1 MSKTRVGNTSPEGP
15 QGRSASSATT
25 SDAMANSGNAA
36 FTASPASTP
45 GLTVAS
51 IASSVTPASPAQ
63 HTNTNNTDN
72 NSRSEQTPW
81 ALGSTVGAG
90 LGRSTATGL
99 SMGSRSSQSQ
109 SGNGVRVGMHVRESP
124 SPGPPSL
131 GSNTSLA
138 GVGAGGVGN
147 LDNAG
152 QSHPFA
158 SSDYQSRLLNQKS
171 SEAVEA
177 VLAASCAA
185 MGFDIAE
192 MWLRTGPKTHQL
204 INSHLR
210 HTALDETM
218 RDQLVEVYYGDS
230 ASDRTHRL
238 SPALCKKAKQDNDVV
253 WVTAQTESGARALK
267 CSLNGVLTAVA
278 VPVCHEPSN
287 TNITVIYF
295 SVRRA
300 TMRPEA
306 IEFLIHMS
314 IATAV
319 AGVNTFNEDD
329 GNKSMG
335 VSVGPSTPNMNT
347 PFHYGTTGIASNRQI
362 SESHAHASSSI
373 SYGIGRPMSAG
384 LPYSQHPTT
393 TTRLTTPDH
402 KHKVMDTSR
411 GIRPVPSD
419 DRSVLATSTV
429 TGASLNLTW
438 TDLRN
443 IEYLTDGGNNW
454 IHTAVMNKTPIV
466 IKQLKPEVQDV
477 AVAMNEIEG
486 ELAVHRLLNHKNI
499 VSLYGAGFTSS
510 KSRFIV
516 MERLDGGTLTQVL
529 GYDTRIRDRRRRFWK
544 KNKLVYI
551 KVLECAKQI
560 AEAMDYC
567 HRSAVDG
574 SMVLHRDLKPDNI
587 GLTLGGDVKII
598 DFGLARVVENSSAN
612 SDDTYQMSGETG
624 SLRYMAPEVASGKPY
639 NHKVDV
645 YSFGMILWEL
655 VAYEKPFDGMNRE
668 QFYDRVVH
676 GGYRPDITKKFP
688 NDLAD
693 LIRKCWS
700 YEATDRPN
708 FDKVIEDLDV
718 IISKEKDGKSEKK
731 NHRFF
736 GSLQRMGSHKKEPK
750 EPNKRKLVDRHST
763 WF

>member
-1 MSKTRVGNTSPEGP
+1 MTSS
-15 QGRSASSATT
+15 QSST
-25 SDAMANSGNAA
+25 
-36 FTASPASTP
+36 PASTP

-51 IASSVTPASPAQ
+51 IASSVTPASHAQ
-63 HTNTNNTDN
+63 HATPNTGSLNH
-72 NSRSEQTPW
+72 SRSAETPW
-81 ALGSTVGAG
+81 ALGSTAGAN
-90 LGRSTATGL
+90 LGRSTLTATQTSL
-99 SMGSRSSQSQ
+99 GSKSQS
-109 SGNGVRVGMHVRESP
+109 SKTGVRVGMHVRESP
-124 SPGPPSL
+124 SPGPPS
-131 GSNTSLA
+131 
-138 GVGAGGVGN
+138 GVTEDA
-147 LDNAG
+147 AG
-152 QSHPFA
+152 QPAAAAAGPTPSFLC
-158 SSDYQSRLLNQKS
+158 SDYHSRLLNQSS

-253 WVTAQTESGARALK
+253 WVTAQTESGARALR

-319 AGVNTFNEDD
+319 AGVNTFNDED
-329 GNKSMG
+329 N
-335 VSVGPSTPNMNT
+335 VRAPNSKNDNIMNT
-347 PFHYGTTGIASNRQI
+347 PFHYGGATGPGATASA
-362 SESHAHASSSI
+362 STSAASSPSPPQFRQHHIPESLPSSI
-373 SYGIGRPMSAG
+373 GGYGRPMSAG

-393 TTRLTTPDH
+393 TRDRLAVAPVHH
-402 KHKVMDTSR
+402 KHQVMDTSR

-419 DRSVLATSTV
+419 DRSVLASV

-486 ELAVHRLLNHKNI
+486 ELAVHKLLNHKNI

-544 KNKLVYI
+544 KAKLVYI

-574 SMVLHRDLKPDNI
+574 CMILHRDLKPDNI

-598 DFGLARVVENSSAN
+598 DFGLARVVENSSPD
-612 SDDTYQMSGETG
+612 SDETFQMSGETG
-624 SLRYMAPEVASGKPY
+624 SLRYMAPEVAKGQPY
-639 NHKVDV
+639 NQKVDV

-668 QFYDRVVH
+668 QFYERVVH
-676 GGYRPDITKKFP
+676 QGYRPDITKKFP
-688 NDLAD
+688 HDLAD
-693 LIRKCWS
+693 LIRKCW
-700 YEATDRPN
+700 R
-708 FDKVIEDLDV
+708 
-718 IISKEKDGKSEKK
+718 
-731 NHRFF
+731 
-736 GSLQRMGSHKKEPK
+736 
-750 EPNKRKLVDRHST
+750 
-763 WF
+763 